1 MRFLRIGFF
10 AVLLAATVGAL
21 GQTSPGDVVVNV
33 PFAFSVAGERLP
45 AGHYI
50 VAAQND
56 FIKISNSTMR
66 GIYIPTHAAVRTK
79 AAGSKVVFHRYGD
92 QFFLSAV
99 WITGSTTGKEL
110 FPSRN
115 ERELKARQSEMEL
128 AVVRPVQ

>member
-10 AVLLAATVGAL
+10 AVLLAATVDAV

-79 AAGSKVVFHRYGD
+79 PAGSKVVFHRYGD
-92 QFFLSAV
+92 QFFSPRFGSPAAPPARSCSLPATSA
-99 WITGSTTGKEL
+99 S
-110 FPSRN
+110 
-115 ERELKARQSEMEL
+115 
-128 AVVRPVQ
+128 